1 MAGSNNVVIDLTNY
15 KDKIGARVPEGT
27 YKVIVD
33 DAEPD
38 TSKAGNPMVNLWLR
52 IHGGD
57 YDGQTLTDRLTITEK
72 SMFRVVGFL
81 QAIGFPTPKKRLS
94 MDITKFLGK
103 ALEVTV
109 RDGEP
114 YNGRVKSEISGYARL
129 PKSAAKQSSAD
140 IDDSVDDLEEP
151 EVDETTGEVLE
162 DTVEET
168 PAPKKKKAEAKPADD
183 ETASEDPWAGDDSQ
197 GEVDLD
203 DIDNL

>member
-57 YDGQTLTDRLTITEK
+57 HDGQTLTDRLTITEK

-81 QAIGFPTPKKRLS
+81 QAINFPTPKKRLS
-94 MDITKFLGK
+94 LDITKFIGK
-103 ALEVTV
+103 GLEVTV

-129 PKSAAKQSSAD
+129 PKSAAKESAAD
-140 IDDSVDDLEEP
+140 IDDSAEDLEEP

-162 DTVEET
+162 DAVEET
-168 PAPKKKKAEAKPADD
+168 PAPKAKAKKKAEPEAEDAEDD
-183 ETASEDPWAGDDSQ
+183 DAQ

-203 DIDNL
+203 DLDNL